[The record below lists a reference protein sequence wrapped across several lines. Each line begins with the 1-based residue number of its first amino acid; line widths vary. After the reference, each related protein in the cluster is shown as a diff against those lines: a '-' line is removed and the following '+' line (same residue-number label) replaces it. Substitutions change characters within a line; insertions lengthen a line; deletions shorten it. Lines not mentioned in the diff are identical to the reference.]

1 MADMTLRSESAASG
15 THERPANPCVFVIFG
30 ASGDLT
36 KRLLMPAIYNLACDG
51 LLPQNFAIVGTAKT
65 DLNHESFREQMS
77 KDIRQFT
84 TRDFDNKVWDEF
96 VKNLYYVSGSFDDP
110 SMYERL
116 KQLLNKVDTKHNT
129 DGNYLFYLAV
139 PPVVF
144 GLISRQLGIAG
155 LANEDMC
162 RPRLV
167 VEKPFGHELES
178 ALNLNRELQE
188 HLSHSGTATILIM
201 FNSQPLKR

>member
-1 MADMTLRSESAASG
+1 MSQMADMTLRSESATSG
-15 THERPANPCVFVIFG
+15 THERPADPCVFVIFG

-116 KQLLNKVDTKHNT
+116 KQLLNKVDTKHST
-129 DGNYLFYLAV
+129 EGSSPVYLSW
-139 PPVVF
+139 PPRRF
-144 GLISRQLGIAG
+144 RRRTCPLGFPG
-155 LANEDMC
+155 LANDDM
-162 RPRLV
+162 
-167 VEKPFGHELES
+167 
-178 ALNLNRELQE
+178 
-188 HLSHSGTATILIM
+188 
-201 FNSQPLKR
+201 